1 MLRVLALVLVAIV
14 PVLPACNGRSA
25 GTVAAPEAEAP
36 SSAATAD
43 AAPSAAVASASAA
56 PTPPVHHR
64 GIAGLF
70 FRAALEADL
79 TDDEKSALDK
89 LEEPL
94 RSDPGQPRHEINAF
108 HADLVASMKAGRL
121 DNAKIQADL
130 AAINKA
136 SAGREENQAAALS
149 GLHDALTPEQRKT
162 VVDAIRAM
170 QAAHDR
176 PPASPSAASA
186 TDAATR
192 RLERMRLQLGLD
204 DDQQRQVFAVLTRG
218 VAPSPA
224 AIQARFEAGRKQ
236 IEAVLAA
243 FEKDAP
249 LDAKKLDLA
258 PAKKLSE
265 PMERQAKYIGQL
277 LSILRPEQRDRLAG
291 LMEHPRVD
299 HGHGAGETIVE
310 PLELGDGRGH

>member
-1 MLRVLALVLVAIV
+1 MLRVLAPVLVASV
-14 PVLPACNGRSA
+14 PVLLACNGRSA

-36 SSAATAD
+36 SSSVTAD

-79 TDDEKSALDK
+79 TDDQKSALDK

-94 RSDPGQPRHEINAF
+94 RSDSVPHHEINAF
-108 HADLVASMKAGRL
+108 HVDLVASTKAGRL

-130 AAINKA
+130 AAVNKA
-136 SAGREENQAAALS
+136 SAAREDNQAAALS

-162 VVDAIRAM
+162 VVDAIRTM

-176 PPASPSAASA
+176 PPTSPSAATA

-218 VAPSPA
+218 VASPA

-236 IEAVLAA
+236 VEAVVAA
-243 FEKDAP
+243 FEKDTP

-258 PAKKLSE
+258 PMKKTSE

-310 PLELGDGRGH
+310 PLELGDGRGR

>member
-1 MLRVLALVLVAIV
+1 MLRVLALVVVTSV
-14 PVLPACNGRSA
+14 PVLLACNGRRA

-36 SSAATAD
+36 SSAVTAD

-94 RSDPGQPRHEINAF
+94 RNDPVPRHEINAF
-108 HADLVASMKAGRL
+108 HADLVASTKAGRL
-121 DNAKIQADL
+121 DNAKIQADV

-136 SAGREENQAAALS
+136 YAAREDSQAAALS

-162 VVDAIRAM
+162 VVDSLRAM

-176 PPASPSAASA
+176 PPPSPSAASA

-204 DDQQRQVFAVLTRG
+204 ADQQRQVFAVLTRG
-218 VAPSPA
+218 EAPSPA
-224 AIQARFEAGRKQ
+224 ATQVRFEAGRKQ

-258 PAKKLSE
+258 PAKKPSE

-299 HGHGAGETIVE
+299 HGHGASDLIVE
-310 PLELGDGRGH
+310 PLELGDGRGR

>member
-1 MLRVLALVLVAIV
+1 MLRVLAPVLVASV
-14 PVLPACNGRSA
+14 PVLLACNGRSA

-36 SSAATAD
+36 SSAVTAD
-43 AAPSAAVASASAA
+43 AAPSGAVASASAA

-70 FRAALEADL
+70 FRAALDADL
-79 TDDEKSALDK
+79 TDDQKSALDK

-94 RSDPGQPRHEINAF
+94 RSDSVPHHEINAF
-108 HADLVASMKAGRL
+108 HADLVASTKAGRL

-136 SAGREENQAAALS
+136 SAAREDSQAAALS

-162 VVDAIRAM
+162 VVDAIRTM

-176 PPASPSAASA
+176 PPTSPSAASA

-218 VAPSPA
+218 VASPA

-236 IEAVLAA
+236 VEAVVAA

-258 PAKKLSE
+258 PVKKTSE

-310 PLELGDGRGH
+310 PLELGDGRGR